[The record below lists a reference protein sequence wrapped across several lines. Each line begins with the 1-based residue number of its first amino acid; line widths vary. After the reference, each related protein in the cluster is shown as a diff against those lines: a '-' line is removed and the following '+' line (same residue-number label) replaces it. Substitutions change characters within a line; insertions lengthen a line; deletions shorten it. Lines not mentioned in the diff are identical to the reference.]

1 MTTLHPRLIVADPN
15 AAIVSYEEALSATLF
30 ERFVD
35 GEGRVVHAAM
45 AVGDGTF
52 SLAQTVPEW
61 DCSISSRLAVR
72 RAWSISMSMTRM
84 LSPRRWYVRAVQ
96 SWCPSPTSAMG
107 KA

>member
-15 AAIVSYEEALSATLF
+15 AAIVSYEQALSATLF

-61 DCSISSRLAVR
+61 GLFDPVTLGGTAEPGPSRC
-72 RAWSISMSMTRM
+72 
-84 LSPRRWYVRAVQ
+84 Q
-96 SWCPSPTSAMG
+96 
-107 KA
+107 